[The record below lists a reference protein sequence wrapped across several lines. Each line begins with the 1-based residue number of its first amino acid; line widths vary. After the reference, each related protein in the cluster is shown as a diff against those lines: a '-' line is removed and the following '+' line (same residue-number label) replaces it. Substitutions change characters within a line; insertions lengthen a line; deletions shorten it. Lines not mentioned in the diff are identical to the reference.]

1 MSAEYWI
8 NLYAQAE
15 AEQAWDEDETAA
27 PAQDSELGRR
37 YYYLDDVEDGAS

>member
-15 AEQAWDEDETAA
+15 AEEACDDETAA

-37 YYYLDDVEDGAS
+37 CYYLDDVEDVTS

>member
-15 AEQAWDEDETAA
+15 VEPDYDDETAA
-27 PAQDSELGRR
+27 PAQDSELGRQ
-37 YYYLDDVEDGAS
+37 YYYLDDVEDVTS

>member
-15 AEQAWDEDETAA
+15 VEAAGDDETAA
-27 PAQDSELGRR
+27 PAQDSELGRQ

>member
-15 AEQAWDEDETAA
+15 LEPDYDDTAA
-27 PAQDSELGRR
+27 PAQDSQLGRQ
-37 YYYLDDVEDGAS
+37 YY